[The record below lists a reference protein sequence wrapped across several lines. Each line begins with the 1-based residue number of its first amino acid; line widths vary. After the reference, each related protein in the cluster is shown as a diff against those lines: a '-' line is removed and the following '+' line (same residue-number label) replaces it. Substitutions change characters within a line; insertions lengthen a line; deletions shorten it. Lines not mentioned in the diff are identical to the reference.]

1 MSCTRQNCARNESKI
16 TVDTEVAALQ
26 AAGIDLLNYLL
37 EVARGGLPS
46 QVTRLINVTT
56 FQNAAVKDLADKIA
70 ALVNENEYLKKLAGA
85 VIPTRFQVTDDT
97 LEVAF
102 GPELAYT
109 LRIPVT
115 TVAAREQV
123 AAQLLHAAQRLQP
136 AHDQMRSAPPEQQT
150 FQFMSCSQE

>member
-1 MSCTRQNCARNESKI
+1 M
-16 TVDTEVAALQ
+16 AALQ

-70 ALVNENEYLKKLAGA
+70 TLVAENEYLKKLAGA
-85 VIPTRFQVTDDT
+85 VVPARFQVTDDV
-97 LEVAF
+97 LEIAF

-109 LRIPVT
+109 LRIPVA

-123 AAQLLHAAQRLQP
+123 AAQLLRAAQHLQP
-136 AHDQMRSAPPEQQT
+136 TASHACTTRPDQQT
-150 FQFMSCSQE
+150 FQFMSCSQER

>member
-1 MSCTRQNCARNESKI
+1 M
-16 TVDTEVAALQ
+16 AALQ

-70 ALVNENEYLKKLAGA
+70 TLVAENEYLKKLADA
-85 VIPTRFQVTDDT
+85 VVPARFQVTDAV
-97 LEVAF
+97 LEIAF

-109 LRIPVT
+109 LQIPVA

-123 AAQLLHAAQRLQP
+123 AAQLLRAAQQLRPAASHACATQP
-136 AHDQMRSAPPEQQT
+136 DQQT
-150 FQFMSCSQE
+150 FRFMSCSQEQ